1 MNTHGGSQIPFDR
14 VQAFQFKVAK
24 LDVHV
29 IVTAC
34 LLNKPTSNRACSCS
48 GRCCQVHD
56 LLWNWALLL
65 VYHISIGHSWWTKG
79 KLAISFARNNLEV
92 PRQGPPYEFH
102 LNNIWSSQTF
112 IGCLAIT
119 ATLGFQILQQTFA
132 PFSFQNLQLVLTLM
146 SFSRPQICTML
157 SPAGAVT
164 SGEVADHEKSAYWPE
179 CHAAAVPAPW
189 ICTKKESESDAEMI
203 SAANFTFVSCQALT
217 HNTKPHV
224 PRPPP
229 HFTSFIY
236 LKFHGNQVHCCMLS

>member
-119 ATLGFQILQQTFA
+119 ATLGFSNPSTDFCIF
-132 PFSFQNLQLVLTLM
+132 LVSELTACPDFDVFL
-146 SFSRPQICTML
+146 
-157 SPAGAVT
+157 
-164 SGEVADHEKSAYWPE
+164 
-179 CHAAAVPAPW
+179 PAPNLHNALARRSSHFW
-189 ICTKKESESDAEMI
+189 WSGRPWKICILTRVPCCSCARALDLHKERIGIRCRNDL
-203 SAANFTFVSCQALT
+203 SCEF
-217 HNTKPHV
+217 
-224 PRPPP
+224 
-229 HFTSFIY
+229 HFCLLPSTNAQ
-236 LKFHGNQVHCCMLS
+236 H